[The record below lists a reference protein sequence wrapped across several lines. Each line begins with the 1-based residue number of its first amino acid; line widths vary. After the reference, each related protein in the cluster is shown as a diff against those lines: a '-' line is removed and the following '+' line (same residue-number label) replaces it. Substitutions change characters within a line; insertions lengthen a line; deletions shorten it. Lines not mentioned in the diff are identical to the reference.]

1 MTDSKLTYKTIEP
14 TSGTANHLVFWLHG
28 LGATADDFAPIA
40 NMMALHD
47 TKFVFPQA
55 PEIPVTI
62 NSGMIMPAW
71 FDIYGIG
78 PQHQEDESG
87 INRSSRQL
95 VNLINEFKK
104 EHPDAKIK
112 LIGFSQGGAVSLY
125 TALLNPELCP
135 DVLGLSCYLPLNR
148 YFLDPYNK
156 PKKTDLPKI
165 TLMHGE
171 YDDVIPLEFA
181 KLSEQLLQN
190 LGYEINF
197 TSYNMRHEVSPEQ
210 IHAIITWVTKV

>member
-1 MTDSKLTYKTIEP
+1 MTDPKLTYKTIEP
-14 TSGTANHLVFWLHG
+14 TSGQTNQLVFWLHG

-40 NMMALHD
+40 HMMALHD
-47 TKFVFPQA
+47 TKFIFPQA
-55 PEIPVTI
+55 PNMPVTI
-62 NSGMIMPAW
+62 NAGMVMPAW

-95 VNLINEFKK
+95 VNLINELKK
-104 EHPDAKIK
+104 EHPDAKVK

-135 DVLGLSCYLPLNR
+135 DVLGLSCYLPLSR
-148 YFLDPYNK
+148 YFLAPHNK

-171 YDDVIPLEFA
+171 HDDVIPLEFA

-210 IHAIITWVTKV
+210 IHAIINWI